1 MTPITFDTSI
11 TYRLAIDHQAAL
23 REEAA
28 LERATHSESRSARP
42 LPPTRGPLSALRR
55 RLAGSPSFA

>member
-1 MTPITFDTSI
+1 MTPTTFDTSI
-11 TYRLAIDHQAAL
+11 TYRIAIDHQAAL

-28 LERATHSESRSARP
+28 LAHATHSESRSGRP
-42 LPPTRGPLSALRR
+42 LPPTKGPLAALRR